1 MKKIILSLFVLSV
14 LFVGCSTPQPV
25 NAPVNPKA
33 KNYAQALES
42 ASKTCQ
48 VDADCTAVSKGCCQ
62 CQGKEV
68 VNQEAALALR
78 SFWNKEC
85 AKAICTLQ
93 MCYTDIET
101 WCERGTCKSKPKV
114 RANYAIK

>member
-1 MKKIILSLFVLSV
+1 MKNTIFGLFVVGIFL
-14 LFVGCSTPQPV
+14 VGCSTPQPV

-33 KNYAQALES
+33 QNYAQALES

-48 VDADCTAVSKGCCQ
+48 VDADCTSVNKGCCL

>member
-1 MKKIILSLFVLSV
+1 MKSTIFGLIAVGSLL
-14 LFVGCSTPQPV
+14 VGCSTPQPV
-25 NAPVNPKA
+25 NAPVNLKA

-42 ASKTCQ
+42 ASKKCQ
-48 VDADCTAVSKGCCQ
+48 VDADCTAVNKGCCL

-68 VNQEAALALR
+68 VSQEAAIALL
-78 SFWNKEC
+78 SFWNKDC
-85 AKAICTLQ
+85 SKAVCTLQ

-114 RANYAIK
+114 RSNYAIK